1 MFKSTARSAA
11 GRLSDLTSSDAVRIT
26 WSAIGVL
33 SINPAHHIRI
43 LVCPTNSKIT
53 SAKISHHCC
62 AVEQWSRHRCV
73 ASAELPGTRARWE
86 RPLWSLIFGGESQAS
101 GFRDAYDGHRHHLS
115 TGPRLL
121 SREHRQPTIDD
132 QRSCLR
138 RRAIRAE
145 VSLRYAVA

>member
-43 LVCPTNSKIT
+43 LVCPTSSKIT

-62 AVEQWSRHRCV
+62 AVEQWSRR
-73 ASAELPGTRARWE
+73 RWWLQPSCLE
-86 RPLWSLIFGGESQAS
+86 RERDGSDPLWSLIFGGESQAS
-101 GFRDAYDGHRHHLS
+101 GFRDAYDGHR
-115 TGPRLL
+115 
-121 SREHRQPTIDD
+121 
-132 QRSCLR
+132 
-138 RRAIRAE
+138 
-145 VSLRYAVA
+145 